1 MENYNALRIAL
12 YVIKRYMERAAE
24 ISNLKLQKVL
34 YFIQKGFL
42 YIRKNP
48 CFKDRIEAWQYGPV
62 VPSVYNI
69 FSASGSSGIK
79 LYSLLNDNFDD
90 IENRDIQLLNKIID
104 SDLNTDVWEMVRR
117 THQVGGAWDIVFNQ
131 KKERV
136 IPLDLIRN
144 EA

>member
-1 MENYNALRIAL
+1 MRNYNALRIAL
-12 YVIKRYMERAAE
+12 YVIKRYMEQIVD

-42 YIRKNP
+42 CRKENP
-48 CFKDRIEAWQYGPV
+48 CFNDRIEAWQYGPV
-62 VPSVYNI
+62 VPSVYSI
-69 FSASGSSGIK
+69 FSASGSSSIK
-79 LYSLLNDNFDD
+79 LYSLLDDNFND
-90 IENRDIQLLNKIID
+90 IENEDIQLLNEIID
-104 SDLNTDVWEMVRR
+104 RDLNTDVWEMVKR

-131 KKERV
+131 REERL

>member
-1 MENYNALRIAL
+1 MGNYNALRIAL

-34 YFIQKGFL
+34 YFIQKDFL

-48 CFKDRIEAWQYGPV
+48 CFKDRIEAWRYGPV

>member
-1 MENYNALRIAL
+1 MGNYNALRIAL

-48 CFKDRIEAWQYGPV
+48 CFKDRIEAWRYGPV

>member
-1 MENYNALRIAL
+1 MGSYNALRIAL
-12 YVIKRYMERAAE
+12 YIIRRYMDQVVD

-42 YIRKNP
+42 HRRENP
-48 CFKDRIEAWQYGPV
+48 CFNDRIEAWQYGPV
-62 VPSVYNI
+62 VPSVYSI
-69 FSASGSSGIK
+69 FSASGSSSIK
-79 LYSLLNDNFDD
+79 LYSLLDDNFND
-90 IENRDIQLLNKIID
+90 IENEDIQLLNEIID
-104 SDLNTDVWEMVRR
+104 RDLKTDVWEMVRR

-131 KKERV
+131 RKERL